1 MNPFKTCRMLIDPV
15 YLPIQN
21 TFLTPPRYWQ
31 KEVHIKSI
39 YWYPALCFFFVK
51 RHSCHCL
58 SVLKK
63 WEFEGRATSS
73 LTQANEVMWVEK
85 RCNSTNWQR
94 PLLFLISRLFVF
106 WLSEHCMLPQRPI
119 VCLPGIFLC
128 LSKAEI
134 DYRYKII
141 YLYVKTSVYI

>member
-1 MNPFKTCRMLIDPV
+1 MNPFKTCHVDWSCLFNNSKYIF
-15 YLPIQN
+15 N
-21 TFLTPPRYWQ
+21 TSKTLK

-39 YWYPALCFFFVK
+39 YWYPALCFLWRDKAVT
-51 RHSCHCL
+51 SCL

-73 LTQANEVMWVEK
+73 LTQATEIMSVEK
-85 RCNSTNWQR
+85 RCNLTNWQR

-106 WLSEHCMLPQRPI
+106 WLSERCMLPERPS
-119 VCLPGIFLC
+119 VCLPGISLC

-134 DYRYKII
+134 DYRSKII